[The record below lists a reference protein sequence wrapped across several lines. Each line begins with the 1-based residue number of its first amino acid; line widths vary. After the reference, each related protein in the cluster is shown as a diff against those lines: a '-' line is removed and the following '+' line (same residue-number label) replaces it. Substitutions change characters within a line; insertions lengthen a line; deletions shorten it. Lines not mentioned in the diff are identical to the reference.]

1 MQEAIDKWQ
10 LALREDDRIKL
21 GVDYAVARKYG
32 ELHVYCNAVFREAI
46 VEKAAVFGLD
56 VTSIETW
63 ERHEP
68 KSLEPYD
75 QGWNDAIDAALER
88 LRAHQIDWLGNT
100 FGETERK
107 IAQLVESLRRPR

>member
-1 MQEAIDKWQ
+1 MQDSIEQWQ

-32 ELHVYCNAVFREAI
+32 ELHVYCNAVYQATIAERA
-46 VEKAAVFGLD
+46 VEFG
-56 VTSIETW
+56 VTITSIETW
-63 ERHEP
+63 ERHEQP
-68 KSLEPYD
+68 SLEPYD

-88 LRAHQIDWLGNT
+88 LRSHQVDWLGNT

-107 IAQLVESLRRPR
+107 IKQLIGTLRR